1 MWLGY
6 ARERT
11 RIESWN
17 VLSGK
22 GPIGI
27 IKSNPHS
34 TTQKSN
40 CVSESTVQTLPELQQ
55 LKAVR
60 PALVG
65 CLSHAHRPLGQ
76 TLSPI
81 SSPNGMAMRAQTAGQ
96 PGTVVCCCIFALQ
109 RSCCGCKEPT
119 KRKQGVVKFFL
130 QVLVQKSHG
139 RVFVCLQS
147 SAAGD
152 PDGRWHISTDTFEES
167 LSGSSTHAVR
177 M

>member
-1 MWLGY
+1 M
-6 ARERT
+6 
-11 RIESWN
+11 SW
-17 VLSGK
+17 K
-22 GPIGI
+22 GPTGT
-27 IKSNPHS
+27 S
-34 TTQKSN
+34 TPSPN
-40 CVSESTVQTLPELQQ
+40 AMSESGVQTLPELQQ

-65 CLSHAHRPLGQ
+65 CLSHAHHPLGQ

-81 SSPNGMAMRAQTAGQ
+81 SSPDGMATRAQTAGQ

-139 RVFVCLQS
+139 CVFVCLQT

-167 LSGSSTHAVR
+167 LNGSSTHAVR